1 MDCERLDEI
10 SVELAY
16 GELEPRRLAEAE
28 QHLLAC
34 ERCTAL
40 VARLRKGREAAALL
54 ELEDPSSMLEARI
67 LAVAGT
73 EKPPASIPRRTGRW
87 LARAGAWVTRPQFA
101 MAAVLVLMVGS
112 SVMLLRGGGTSTARK
127 EKTVD
132 EGKPIAQVE
141 QPDPNQA
148 AAPAAAVP
156 KTESK
161 PAESKA
167 DEPTKAEAK
176 EPPKDFGKK
185 GGDGKEAEEQDDLA
199 NADGNAKEKAKAKDK
214 ADSLEGAKKAGAVG
228 GLAVAPAA
236 PAGAPAPTQA
246 PGGGPATTTVTK
258 AATQYDSAMAA
269 YKEARWADAAVGFD
283 AAAAGGDRTPSALL
297 YAGRSQRALGSC
309 DKALVRFQKVVAAYP
324 ASADAPWAALEGG
337 QCAKQQGDLAT
348 ARALFEKAKASPA
361 TAAKAQAELD
371 ALSNANTAPKAAK
384 PAKPSADQS
393 F

>member
-1 MDCERLDEI
+1 
-10 SVELAY
+10 
-16 GELEPRRLAEAE
+16 
-28 QHLLAC
+28 
-34 ERCTAL
+34 
-40 VARLRKGREAAALL
+40 
-54 ELEDPSSMLEARI
+54 MLEARI

-87 LARAGAWVTRPQFA
+87 LSRAGAWVTRPQFA

-112 SVMLLRGGGTSTARK
+112 SVMLLRGGGSATARR

-156 KTESK
+156 KS
-161 PAESKA
+161 
-167 DEPTKAEAK
+167 EAK
-176 EPPKDFGKK
+176 PTEAKGDEAPKPEKAPPKDLGQKVGKAEEK
-185 GGDGKEAEEQDDLA
+185 EADDVASADGKADLA
-199 NADGNAKEKAKAKDK
+199 GKEKGKDK
-214 ADSLEGAKKAGAVG
+214 DDTYLLEGAKKKAAVG
-228 GLAVAPAA
+228 GLAVPPAA

-246 PGGGPATTTVTK
+246 PGTGGPATTTVNK
-258 AATQYDSAMAA
+258 ATPYDTAMVA

-283 AAAAGGDRTPSALL
+283 AAAAGGDRTSSALL
-297 YAGRSQRALGSC
+297 YAGRSQRALGAC

-324 ASADAPWAALEGG
+324 ASSDAPWAALEGG

-348 ARALFEKAKASPA
+348 ARTLFEKAKASPA

-371 ALSNANTAPKAAK
+371 ALSNANSPPKAAK